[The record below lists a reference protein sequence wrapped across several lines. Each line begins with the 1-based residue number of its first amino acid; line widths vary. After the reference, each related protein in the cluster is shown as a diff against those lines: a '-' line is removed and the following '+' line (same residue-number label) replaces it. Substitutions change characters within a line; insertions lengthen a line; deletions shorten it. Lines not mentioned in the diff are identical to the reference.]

1 MKGLLFAALLLL
13 TWPAHAAEMRVGTL
27 LVPWPDLCKS
37 TIEPRTIKVECPDG
51 ERVLISP
58 FLAQADVT
66 ASVAEAHS
74 QARAEDV
81 SQRIMAPAAAQCGE
95 VLSGVKR
102 VTANNT
108 LIYST
113 ASRCTRKRK
122 EYYFLQYVVAGAG
135 GMIFFTVEGFGKT
148 ADQAARFDA
157 LFQGARFEQPEAI
170 SPNAEAPAQATPPS
184 GTD

>member
-1 MKGLLFAALLLL
+1 MKGFLFAALLLL
-13 TWPAHAAEMRVGTL
+13 AWPAHAAETRVGSL
-27 LVPWPDLCKS
+27 LVPWPELCKS
-37 TIEPRTIKVECPDG
+37 TLEPRTIKVECSDG

-66 ASVAEAHS
+66 ASAAEAHY

-81 SQRIMAPAAAQCGE
+81 SQRIMAPAAAQCGGE
-95 VLSGVKR
+95 LSGLKR
-102 VTANNT
+102 ITANNT

-135 GMIFFTVEGFGKT
+135 GMIFFTVEGFGST
-148 ADQAARFDA
+148 AAQAARFDA
-157 LFQGARFEQPEAI
+157 FFQGARFEQPESA
-170 SPNAEAPAQATPPS
+170 SPDAEVPAEATPHS